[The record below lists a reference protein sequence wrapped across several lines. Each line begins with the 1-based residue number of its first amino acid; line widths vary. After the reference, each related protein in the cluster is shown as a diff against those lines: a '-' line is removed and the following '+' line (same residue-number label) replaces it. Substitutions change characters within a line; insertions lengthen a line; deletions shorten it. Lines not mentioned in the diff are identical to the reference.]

1 MKGIKIYHFTYES
14 GNKIWHYLSED
25 LVKIKM
31 EYERIIT
38 SKNEGTKNIS
48 DIKILDSKNLNVF

>member
-1 MKGIKIYHFTYES
+1 MKGIKIYHFTYEN

-25 LVKIKM
+25 LAKIKM